1 MYQAVTPRVMHE
13 ITPLTPGDCFTISSR
28 IKKDFDFPL
37 HYHSEYELTLLLN
50 AKGAKRIVGGSIG
63 VVEDIELVFIGPNLY
78 HSWFNHQCKP
88 GDIQEITIQFHK
100 DLFGEGFLKR
110 NQLSMLKSMFN
121 NAQRG
126 ILFSQETAAGLVDSI
141 INLKHKTQFEAVLAL
156 LSILHTL
163 SVAPNIKLLSEPGFS
178 TEKFAYKS
186 RRVEKVFEFLYDNYD
201 KPVALAE
208 AAKIANMPTV
218 SFSRFFKKR
227 TGKSFID
234 TINEIRLGHASRML
248 VDTNYTI
255 ALIAYKCGFNNISN
269 FNRAFKRKKQC
280 VPREF
285 RETYM
290 SGKVFI

>member
-1 MYQAVTPRVMHE
+1 
-13 ITPLTPGDCFTISSR
+13 
-28 IKKDFDFPL
+28 
-37 HYHSEYELTLLLN
+37 
-50 AKGAKRIVGGSIG
+50 
-63 VVEDIELVFIGPNLY
+63 
-78 HSWFNHQCKP
+78 
-88 GDIQEITIQFHK
+88 
-100 DLFGEGFLKR
+100 
-110 NQLSMLKSMFN
+110 
-121 NAQRG
+121 
-126 ILFSQETAAGLVDSI
+126 
-141 INLKHKTQFEAVLAL
+141 
-156 LSILHTL
+156 
-163 SVAPNIKLLSEPGFS
+163 
-178 TEKFAYKS
+178 
-186 RRVEKVFEFLYDNYD
+186 KVFEFLYDNYD

-285 RETYM
+285 RETYT